1 MGTGSLLRA
10 YEKDPESGFGGGR
23 GGLGVGSGP
32 EWKAP
37 GTESESAMEN
47 VKNLTAREPQTLL
60 QPSPETEMQELC
72 TKSRVGKAAL
82 ACKT

>member
-1 MGTGSLLRA
+1 MGIGSLLRA
-10 YEKDPESGFGGGR
+10 YEKDPESGLVGR
-23 GGLGVGSGP
+23 GLGAGSEQ

-37 GTESESAMEN
+37 GIESESAMEN
-47 VKNLTAREPQTLL
+47 VKNLTAWEPQTLL
-60 QPSPETEMQELC
+60 QPSSETEMQELC